1 MENNKLKIEYVDI
14 SKLKENEYNPKKMS
28 EVEAKNLEK
37 SITEF
42 GIVDPLIVNRAK
54 GREGIIIGGHQR
66 FKIYKKLK
74 IKEVPVVWLDIPDLR
89 REQELCLRL
98 SRNTG
103 SFDFDLLAN
112 FDENLLK
119 DIGWER
125 EELDEIFGLE
135 VDDEF
140 DAEKELEKVLAGKER
155 RCASGQ
161 LWQLGE
167 LHRLYIGDATKKE
180 SWEKVLGDERVDMIF
195 TDPPYNVAYKGTKFD
210 KIKGDNLSEEEFEI
224 FLLNWLKLGFIF
236 CKGAFYIC
244 MSAKE
249 WGKLRKCF
257 EAMGGHWSSDIIW
270 VKDRLVPL
278 RKDYHSRYEALLYG
292 WNKEGKRIWNAGRK
306 EEDVWQIDRHSKNP
320 LHPTQKPIE
329 LCSRAI
335 KNSSQRN
342 QIVMDCFGGSGSALI
357 ACEIMKR
364 KCRMIEIDPIYCQV
378 IIDRWEKFTG
388 LKAKKIG

>member
-1 MENNKLKIEYVDI
+1 MENNKLKIEYIDI

-74 IKEVPVVWLDIPDLR
+74 IKEVPVVWLDIPDLE

-98 SRNTG
+98 SRNIG
-103 SFDFDLLAN
+103 SFGLDLLAN

-180 SWEKVLGDERVDMIF
+180 SWEKVFVD
-195 TDPPYNVAYKGTKFD
+195 V
-210 KIKGDNLSEEEFEI
+210 S
-224 FLLNWLKLGFIF
+224 
-236 CKGAFYIC
+236 
-244 MSAKE
+244 
-249 WGKLRKCF
+249 
-257 EAMGGHWSSDIIW
+257 
-270 VKDRLVPL
+270 
-278 RKDYHSRYEALLYG
+278 
-292 WNKEGKRIWNAGRK
+292 
-306 EEDVWQIDRHSKNP
+306 
-320 LHPTQKPIE
+320 
-329 LCSRAI
+329 
-335 KNSSQRN
+335 
-342 QIVMDCFGGSGSALI
+342 
-357 ACEIMKR
+357 
-364 KCRMIEIDPIYCQV
+364 
-378 IIDRWEKFTG
+378 
-388 LKAKKIG
+388 